1 MHVFAT
7 HLLTRCRCASVE
19 TKARHQQLPPFSHR
33 PKAGLHVG
41 ERESLWRHGQMRGGA
56 RQETADGLP
65 CAAQSHDERQEERQG
80 DERDGRDGKQ
90 GAVLRRA
97 RCRVCVLGEAAQ
109 EVGLCREPDGVH
121 CRDPAPQHKPKEVP
135 VVVTT
140 NAVGSEDAVVIL
152 LAAPPA
158 RKRNDQVLRSDIVHR
173 LFDRVCSG
181 RSVSA
186 HVSSHAHAHVSHSHN
201 VDARTATQNA
211 CVHTNARREMTEAKS
226 CTCCI
231 GGSDDPPHP
240 CGSSLQALNV
250 NLRHQG

>member
-1 MHVFAT
+1 MYQHHPTRPSELVRRGPYIVVVPARFAT
-7 HLLTRCRCASVE
+7 HLFTRCRCASVE
-19 TKARHQQLPPFSHR
+19 TKAGHQQLPPFSHR

-41 ERESLWRHGQMRGGA
+41 ERESLWRHGHMRGCA

-80 DERDGRDGKQ
+80 DERDSRDGKQ

-97 RCRVCVLGEAAQ
+97 RCRVGVLGEAAQ

-158 RKRNDQVLRSDIVHR
+158 MQGSATTKCYDQTLFIGFSIV
-173 LFDRVCSG
+173 CAAAG
-181 RSVSA
+181 RSV
-186 HVSSHAHAHVSHSHN
+186 
-201 VDARTATQNA
+201 RT
-211 CVHTNARREMTEAKS
+211 CRRTRTR
-226 CTCCI
+226 TCRTRTTLTRA
-231 GGSDDPPHP
+231 PPHKTRV
-240 CGSSLQALNV
+240 CTRTRAEK
-250 NLRHQG
+250 